1 MEKVLAK
8 NGASLRTPV
17 AFHPGQFLLEEV
29 EERGLKKLIWQKSL
43 GILPGNL
50 GKLFKGRHHIN
61 ARMAVRLEKI
71 LNISAEYWIGLQT
84 TYDLTLARELEHV

>member
-29 EERGLKKLIWQKSL
+29 EERGLKKLIWQK
-43 GILPGNL
+43 
-50 GKLFKGRHHIN
+50 
-61 ARMAVRLEKI
+61 A
-71 LNISAEYWIGLQT
+71 
-84 TYDLTLARELEHV
+84 LAYYPVI